1 MSSLNLIMSV
11 CLRKTVLLKPS
22 PLPVFSFLS
31 SMWEQS
37 GLKVS
42 VVMLILLLGFSFN
55 GVQAANPSVN
65 LLETKITIEAVDAS
79 LSNVLSTM
87 AKMSNTNIVLAV
99 DTVVE
104 RDREE
109 ERKITVSLKDIPIEQ
124 ALSLVVKAVGLSYRL
139 IGDNTF
145 LVGDKA
151 RIQEEVGERSYIVTL
166 NYVDAEKIVSAL
178 EILPGEIIAIEG
190 QNALMMRANPV
201 TFAEISKRI
210 QEIDVPQKQV
220 EIRAR
225 IIEVSITESKKLGID
240 WSRLNRLTTILAEN
254 PVNADGIGLP
264 YDYTDITGALPHGSD
279 TALGELPPTQ
289 YFQKMDDWGDVGK
302 FSRQLTAF
310 DITIDWLL
318 ENNAAKLLTDTRLTA
333 LNGEHAEI
341 HIGEIVPFV
350 VMDRDYRVQVERE
363 NVGIKL
369 NVTPTVN
376 KDGLITTK
384 ISPEVSSVTE
394 LVAGYVPRTK
404 VRKVNST
411 VTVPDGS
418 KIIVGGLLSS
428 NLMSSVNKVPFF
440 GDLPFIGRFFQHVN
454 EQVTTTDLLI
464 EITPRIVDL
473 SEHQVEYEVDRRLDR
488 RLIRQLDEETGEEIN
503 Q

>member
-1 MSSLNLIMSV
+1 MFNQNLTKSIPF
-11 CLRKTVLLKPS
+11 LR
-22 PLPVFSFLS
+22 FSII
-31 SMWEQS
+31 
-37 GLKVS
+37 
-42 VVMLILLLGFSFN
+42 MLIVFLGFSVSIN
-55 GVQAANPSVN
+55 AQGVN
-65 LLETKITIEAVDAS
+65 LLERKITIDAIDAS
-79 LSNVLSTM
+79 LTNVLSTM
-87 AKMSNTNIVLAV
+87 AQMSESNIVLAV
-99 DTVVE
+99 DTIVD
-104 RDREE
+104 RDEA
-109 ERKITVSLKDIPIEQ
+109 ERKITVSLKDVPIEQ

-145 LVGDKA
+145 LVGDKQ
-151 RIQEEVGERSYIVTL
+151 RIQEEVGERSYVINL

-178 EILPGEIIAIEG
+178 SILPGEAVEIEG
-190 QNALMMRANPV
+190 QNAIMLRANPV

-225 IIEVSITESKKLGID
+225 VIEISITDSKKIGID

-254 PVNADGIGLP
+254 PVNADGVGLP
-264 YDYTDITGALPHGSD
+264 YNYTDLTGALPHGS
-279 TALGELPPTQ
+279 TSPLGELPASQ

-333 LNGEHAEI
+333 LNGENAEI

-350 VMDRDYRVQVERE
+350 VTDREYQLQVERE
-363 NVGIKL
+363 EVGIRL
-369 NVTPTVN
+369 SITPYVN
-376 KDGLITTK
+376 KDGQITTQ

-394 LVAGYVPRTK
+394 LVGGFVPRTK
-404 VRKVNST
+404 VRRVHST
-411 VTVPDGS
+411 VTVPNGS

-428 NLMSSVNKVPFF
+428 TLMSSVNKVPLL
-440 GDLPFIGRFFQHVN
+440 GDIPFIGKLFQHRN
-454 EQVTTTDLLI
+454 ETVSTTDLLI
-464 EITPRIVDL
+464 EITPRIVDIA
-473 SEHQVEYEVDRRLDR
+473 EHQIDFEVDRRLDR
-488 RLIRQLDEETGEEIN
+488 RLIRQIEEEEHDADIN